1 VKNGQ
6 ETKRPPGRTPELV
19 KGWLECNGENWWW
32 LLVCD
37 KCGKWVDE
45 IDHFAPYHL
54 ERNRCYRCD
63 PRKKGIK

>member
-1 VKNGQ
+1 MV
-6 ETKRPPGRTPELV
+6 RD
-19 KGWLECNGENWWW
+19 WLEVNGDQWWW

-45 IDHFAPYHL
+45 IDHLAPYHM

-63 PRKKGIK
+63 PRKKKEPS